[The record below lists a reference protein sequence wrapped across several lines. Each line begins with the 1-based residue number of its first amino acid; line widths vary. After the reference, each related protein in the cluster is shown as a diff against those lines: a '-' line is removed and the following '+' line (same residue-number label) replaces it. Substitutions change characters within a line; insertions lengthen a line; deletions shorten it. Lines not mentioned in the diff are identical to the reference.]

1 MLRKLITDCHGAWY
15 FDKAYLFIYFLKSC
29 SEVAMCLTPLGHCT
43 FGIFKVVFFTSILS

>member
-29 SEVAMCLTPLGHCT
+29 SVFDPSGPLY
-43 FGIFKVVFFTSILS
+43 FWDFKGCFIHVHSLVVS